1 MSYFELEDA
10 IFELKSV
17 RNLLEIV
24 LENVFDEES
33 SEISSWAMRYDSV
46 LCAAMRSVDNE
57 IKRVGEIFDTLHEA
71 NQKKLKSVQKD
82 RGIDDDKRA
91 D

>member
-24 LENVFDEES
+24 LENVFDEQSE
-33 SEISSWAMRYDSV
+33 EISSWAMKYDSV
-46 LCAAMRSVDNE
+46 IVAAMQSLDRE
-57 IKRVGEIFDTLHEA
+57 TKRIDEIFNMLHEEK
-71 NQKKLKSVQKD
+71 QKLKNGKEVEK
-82 RGIDDDKRA
+82 K
-91 D
+91 

>member
-24 LENVFDEES
+24 LENVFDEQSE
-33 SEISSWAMRYDSV
+33 EISSWAMKYDSV
-46 LCAAMRSVDNE
+46 TVAAMQSLDRE
-57 IKRVGEIFDTLHEA
+57 TKRIDEIFNMLHEE
-71 NQKKLKSVQKD
+71 K
-82 RGIDDDKRA
+82 
-91 D
+91 